1 MQSKMKQLFGLLLF
15 LCTINVSAQD
25 VIVKKDGSTIVC
37 RVLEVNSS
45 EIIYKKWTDLQGAF
59 YVMNRADASAINY
72 ESGKKEEM
80 SGMTNLYTPNN
91 QNDGMQQFND
101 RVLLQIDY
109 ATHKKARKLRTIGL
123 VGGGVFLGIGAAL
136 VIIDNAENVF
146 SYIAGGAGI
155 LSAIAWTSGFYI
167 AAHNVQKQA
176 NKFQSFNIYQQEFKF
191 KNGTS
196 LTPSI
201 DLMKDQSLNSQT
213 IGLGLSYNF

>member
-80 SGMTNLYTPNN
+80 SGITNLYTPNN
-91 QNDGMQQFND
+91 QNDGVQQFND
-101 RVLLQIDY
+101 RALLQIDY
-109 ATHKKARKLRTIGL
+109 QNQALNRKAKKLRAIGV
-123 VGGGVFLGIGAAL
+123 VGGWYF
-136 VIIDNAENVF
+136 
-146 SYIAGGAGI
+146 
-155 LSAIAWTSGFYI
+155 TCRR
-167 AAHNVQKQA
+167 
-176 NKFQSFNIYQQEFKF
+176 
-191 KNGTS
+191 
-196 LTPSI
+196 SI
-201 DLMKDQSLNSQT
+201 MVN
-213 IGLGLSYNF
+213 Y